1 MRNRLFVAV
10 LGGACL
16 LAGNI
21 PAGMAHHSFSAEF
34 DADQPVTLKGTI
46 TRMEWINPHSWMHVD
61 VQNEDGTVTAWM
73 IEGGTPN
80 TLLRRGFTMDNVRV
94 GTEITVEGFRAR
106 NGSNRANG
114 ADLILPDGT
123 RLFMGSRGTGA
134 PSDEE

>member
-1 MRNRLFVAV
+1 MRSRTLIGF
-10 LGGACL
+10 LGGAMV
-16 LAGNI
+16 LAGI
-21 PAGMAHHSFSAEF
+21 HSSAMAHHSFSAEF

-46 TRMEWINPHSWMHVD
+46 TRMEWINPHSWIHVD
-61 VQNEDGTVTAWM
+61 VRNDDGTVEAWM

-80 TLLRRGFTMDNVRV
+80 TLIRRGFTMDNVKV

-134 PSDEE
+134 PGDEE

>member
-1 MRNRLFVAV
+1 MRNRTIIAL
-10 LGGACL
+10 LGGAAVL
-16 LAGNI
+16 VGSHSVAL
-21 PAGMAHHSFSAEF
+21 AHHSFSAEF

-46 TRMEWINPHSWMHVD
+46 TKMEWINPHSWIHVD
-61 VQNEDGTVTAWM
+61 VQNEDGTVTPWM

-80 TLLRRGFTMDNVRV
+80 TLIRRGFTMENVKA
-94 GTEITVEGFRAR
+94 GTEITIEGFRAR